1 MGVRTTWGPDPAGL
15 GRGLSVCI
23 SNKVLAAAAAA
34 GPWATLG
41 EMAGTASE
49 TWLDPTA
56 GSECQ
61 EAP

>member
-23 SNKVLAAAAAA
+23 SNKLFAAAAA